1 MLNEATKIPEQA
13 LLVEDS
19 PQNTVKAADV
29 QLDIT
34 MEQLTKLVS
43 PRALTGETML
53 LNMGP
58 QHPSTHGVLR
68 LLLELDG
75 ETVVNCIPDIGFL
88 HTGIEKTAES
98 KTYLK
103 AIPLTDRTD
112 YLGPMSNNL
121 AFCGAVEKLVGIDV
135 PQRAQ
140 YLRVILMELTRMNS
154 HLVWLGTH
162 ALDIGAMSV
171 FLYCMRE
178 REMILDVYEAVS
190 GARMM
195 SSYIRPGGLWR
206 DVPAQFGALVQKILD
221 VFPRRVAE
229 YDKLLKDNP
238 MWKERTVGV
247 GKISAEDAIAWGMT
261 GPCLRGSGVNYDV
274 RKAMPYSSYD
284 QFEFSVPLG
293 SNGDVY
299 DRYRCRLDEFEQ
311 SMSIIRQALK
321 KLAPGPV
328 MTDDRKIAP
337 PPKHE
342 IAYSMESLI
351 HHFKLWT
358 EGFRAPEGE
367 VYFAVESGRGEYG
380 MLLSGDGSP
389 KPRRVHMRAPSFNN
403 LQPLGIM
410 SQGSLLA
417 DLVAIIGSVDIVLG
431 DVDR

>member
-1 MLNEATKIPEQA
+1 MVNEATKISEQA
-13 LLVEDS
+13 LIVENS
-19 PQNTVKAADV
+19 PQNVVNTEDV

-34 MEQLTKLVS
+34 MEQLKKLVS

-75 ETVVNCIPDIGFL
+75 ETVINCIPDIGFL

-98 KTYLK
+98 KNFLK

-112 YLGPMSNNL
+112 YLAPMSNNL

-195 SSYIRPGGLWR
+195 SSFIRPGGLWR
-206 DVPAQFGALVQKILD
+206 DVPANFGSLVQKILD
-221 VFPRRVAE
+221 VFPRRVGE

-274 RKAMPYSSYD
+274 RKAAPYSSYD
-284 QFEFSVPLG
+284 HFEFSVPLG
-293 SNGDVY
+293 TNGDVY

-311 SMSIIRQALK
+311 SMSIIRQAMK
-321 KLAPGPV
+321 KLTPGPV
-328 MTDDRKIAP
+328 MTDDRKVAP

-380 MLLSGDGSP
+380 VLLSGDGSP

-403 LQPLGIM
+403 LQPLGVM
-410 SQGSLLA
+410 SQGCLLA